1 MAEPLRA
8 LIVDD
13 EAAARTRLALLCRDL
28 PAVTVMGTAGDGA
41 EALAM
46 LEHAAA
52 DLLFLD
58 IEMPGMSGMALARE
72 LCDRPRAPAIVFVT
86 AFDRFAVAA
95 FGVNASGYL
104 LKPVDPEL
112 LARTVSRIAAAPAPA
127 ATSPPDLFWIPHR
140 GALVRAEADEVEWIA
155 AEGDYARLHIGA
167 RSYLLSER
175 LQALEARLDRRR
187 FSRVHRSAIVQLR
200 QVVELRHVGSGAWAV
215 VLASGRTL
223 PVGRTHLAPLR
234 QALGVA

>member
-13 EAAARTRLALLCRDL
+13 EAAARTRLTLLCKDL
-28 PAVTVMGTAGDGA
+28 PAVTVVGTADDGA

-58 IEMPGMSGMALARE
+58 IEMPGMGGMALARE
-72 LCDRPRAPAIVFVT
+72 LCDRPAAPAIIFVT

-95 FGVNASGYL
+95 FGVNAAGYL

-127 ATSPPDLFWIPHR
+127 APSPPNVFWIPHR

-175 LQALEARLDRRR
+175 LQALEARLDPRR
-187 FSRVHRSAIVQLR
+187 FSRLHRSAIVQLR
-200 QVVELRHVGSGAWAV
+200 RVVELRHVGSGAWAAT
-215 VLASGRTL
+215 LASGRTL
-223 PVGRTHLAPLR
+223 PVGRTHLVTLR

>member
-1 MAEPLRA
+1 MAERLRA

-13 EAAARTRLALLCRDL
+13 EAAARTRLRLLCADL
-28 PAVTVMGTAGDGA
+28 PVVTVVGTAGDGS
-41 EALAM
+41 EALAI
-46 LEHAAA
+46 LEREPA

-72 LCDRPRAPAIVFVT
+72 LCDRPHAPAIVFVT

-112 LARTVSRIAAAPAPA
+112 LARAVSRLAAAPRSAPQ
-127 ATSPPDLFWIPHR
+127 PPDVFWVPRR
-140 GALVRAEADEVEWIA
+140 GTLVRVEADEIEWIA
-155 AEGDYARLHIGA
+155 AEGDYARLHIGE

-175 LQALEARLDRRR
+175 LHGLEARLDPAR
-187 FSRVHRSAIVQLR
+187 FQRAHRSAIVQLR
-200 QVVELRHVGSGAWAV
+200 EVAALSHVGAGAWTV
-215 VLASGRTL
+215 TLRSGRTL
-223 PVGRTHLAPLR
+223 PVGRTYLTPLR
-234 QALGVA
+234 RSLGAA